1 MYKIEIVEDEAL
13 LRSFLVEAISK
24 DPDFEVVAEVDDAIH
39 ALKAC
44 QKFKPDL
51 ILMDIKTPQ
60 YSGIDATADIK
71 AKFPNVKILIL
82 SVLQGDNIIMDALK
96 AGADGYILKSIGIGE
111 IIKIIK
117 DTLKGEQKEIYGNY
131 KKAVFSDFEIK
142 ILNCLLEGCSSNEIA
157 ERLYYAH
164 GTIRNYI
171 SSMLTRFN
179 FKNQIQL
186 VTFALKEGYIS
197 N

>member
-1 MYKIEIVEDEAL
+1 MYRIQIVEDEAL
-13 LRSFLVEAISK
+13 LRSFLVEAISS
-24 DPDFEVVAEVDDAIH
+24 DPDLKVVAEVGDAII
-39 ALKAC
+39 ALEAYEKTR
-44 QKFKPDL
+44 PDL

-60 YSGIDATADIK
+60 YNGIDATRDIK
-71 AKFPNVKILIL
+71 AKYPQVKILIL

-117 DTLKGEQKEIYGNY
+117 DTLKGAQKEIYGIY
-131 KKAVFSDFEIK
+131 KEAVFSDFEIK
-142 ILNCLLEGCSSNEIA
+142 ILNYLLEGYSSNEIA
-157 ERLYYAH
+157 DKLFYAH

-171 SSMLTRFN
+171 SSMLARFN
-179 FKNQIQL
+179 FKNQVQL